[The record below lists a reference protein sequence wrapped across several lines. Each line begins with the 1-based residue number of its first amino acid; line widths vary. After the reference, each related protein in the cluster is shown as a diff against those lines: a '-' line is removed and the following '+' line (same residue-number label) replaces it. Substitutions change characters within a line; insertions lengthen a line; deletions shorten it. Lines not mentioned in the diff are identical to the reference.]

1 MTPGGDHGYWELRAE
16 WLKLRG
22 CLYDPNTGLPA
33 LPAVIDGVRRRLED
47 GERVGTLFVELA
59 SEERLE
65 EVCGWQAYDRL
76 LRQVAQVLEEFR
88 ERTLQPRDTL
98 AITGIR
104 GDAFLLFVGARPRQ
118 ALDERR
124 LNRLRESLTKELSAR
139 LRFDAEGELP
149 RGITISCGSAM
160 IDADPTVRIE
170 RSVYKGIE
178 DARVACRR
186 QRERQHSLRLSELRR
201 ILAAGDVSVRYQPIV
216 HLGDGHIHGFEA
228 LTSGPAGDVF
238 ESPEMLFS
246 FAEETDHIVELE
258 RLCRVRAIRGAAA
271 LVAGQ
276 KLFLNCS
283 AHGFVDPDLFSDDL
297 LDEIQRFGLRPE
309 GVVFE
314 VTERVAITEWKEFRA
329 ILAEL
334 RRRGFAVAIDDMGA
348 GYSSLQA
355 VAEIEPDYLKFDISL
370 VRDIHL
376 SPIKRNLLETLVV
389 LADKIH
395 AEVIAEGVESEGE
408 YDALRAMNIPFAQ
421 GYYLAHPGRIPE
433 PADVR
438 LFGAGRLS

>member
-1 MTPGGDHGYWELRAE
+1 MTPGADHGYWELRAE

-22 CLYDPNTGLPA
+22 CLFDPNTGLPA

-47 GERVGTLFVELA
+47 GEHIGALFVELA
-59 SEERLE
+59 SEEKLE

-124 LNRLRESLTKELSAR
+124 LNRLRDALSKELSSR
-139 LRFDAEGELP
+139 LRFDSEGELP
-149 RGITISCGSAM
+149 RGITLSCGSAM
-160 IDADPTVRIE
+160 VDVDPTVRIE
-170 RSVYKGIE
+170 RSVYKGID
-178 DARVACRR
+178 DARMACRR

-201 ILAAGDVSVRYQPIV
+201 ILAAGDVAVRYQPIV
-216 HLGDGHIHGFEA
+216 HLGDGHIHGYEA
-228 LTSGPAGDVF
+228 LSSGPAGDVF

-258 RLCRVRAIRGAAA
+258 RLCRIRAIRGAAT
-271 LVAGQ
+271 LKNGQ

-283 AHGFVDPDLFSDDL
+283 AHGFVDPDLFSG
-297 LDEIQRFGLRPE
+297 EILHEIESANLRPQS
-309 GVVFE
+309 VVFE

-329 ILAEL
+329 ILADL
-334 RRRGFAVAIDDMGA
+334 RQRGFAVAIDDMGA

-389 LADKIH
+389 LAEKIH
-395 AEVIAEGVESEGE
+395 AQVIAEGVESEGE
-408 YDALRAMNIPFAQ
+408 YDALRSMSIPFAQ
-421 GYYLAHPGRIPE
+421 GYYLAQPGRIPD
-433 PADVR
+433 PPDPR
-438 LFGAGRLS
+438 LFGGGRQG